1 MSEAPSSKPPPA
13 SGASP
18 FLSLPVAVVIA
29 GLLIGVGLFFG
40 LRDRPA
46 PPAPAMP
53 SAASGSSQPATTTPQ
68 LPPAPTS
75 ASAVQVAVSSS
86 VEPVAAAPAAA
97 RRVAATASLEAQRKT
112 IVEQCVKP
120 VLAKTP
126 SLTSVK
132 LTFNVTFAADGTQI
146 GRGVSED
153 RRASSPEITAC
164 VQQKLKPLV
173 TTPSNESL
181 ATDIEWTLP

>member
-1 MSEAPSSKPPPA
+1 MSEAPSLKPPPA

-29 GLLIGVGLFFG
+29 GLLVGVGLFFG
-40 LRDRPA
+40 LQGRTVA
-46 PPAPAMP
+46 PAPAAP
-53 SAASGSSQPATTTPQ
+53 SAASGSTHPATTTQ
-68 LPPAPTS
+68 SPPAPTS
-75 ASAVQVAVSSS
+75 ASSAQVAVASS

-97 RRVAATASLEAQRKT
+97 RRAAATASLEAQRKT

-126 SLTSVK
+126 TLTSVK
-132 LTFNVTFAADGTQI
+132 LTFNVTFAADGSQI

>member
-1 MSEAPSSKPPPA
+1 MSEAPSLKPPPA

-29 GLLIGVGLFFG
+29 GLLVGVGLFFG

-46 PPAPAMP
+46 SVAPIASTAPTSP
-53 SAASGSSQPATTTPQ
+53 SAASTATTQTPATSTAS
-68 LPPAPTS
+68 PPAAD
-75 ASAVQVAVSSS
+75 ASAT
-86 VEPVAAAPAAA
+86 AAASAPAAA
-97 RRVAATASLEAQRKT
+97 RRAAAVASLESQRKS

-120 VLAKTP
+120 VQAKSP

-132 LTFNVTFAADGTQI
+132 LTFNVVFAPDGTQI
-146 GRGVSED
+146 GRGVSEH
-153 RRASSPEITAC
+153 RRASNPEITAC